1 MLSRLKTVLKNE
13 SGVSLLF
20 VLGVLMM
27 LLAAGAAVLAAAMG
41 NVGINV
47 RQERHNRAMLLTD
60 SIHRNIQY
68 SLSKTGVPT
77 DEFESS
83 LSGQIALLIYESSC
97 DCAVPCACV
106 DCICMSG
113 VMEDIML
120 SVDIAEIAYDL
131 PDEILL
137 SFPYASVTITP
148 FVPEMPELSIDER
161 PRTALLSATMVVEF
175 TLYVDAGTDGNRII
189 TSRAVYMYSGGV
201 LVWFPDSLGDLD
213 LDERNFSEQG
223 VWEMVSF
230 EIIES
235 EVY

>member
-1 MLSRLKTVLKNE
+1 MLSRLKSVLKNE

-68 SLSKTGVPT
+68 SLSRTGVPIG
-77 DEFESS
+77 EFESS
-83 LSGQIALLIYESSC
+83 LSGQIALLIYESS
-97 DCAVPCACV
+97 
-106 DCICMSG
+106 G
-113 VMEDIML
+113 VMEDITL
-120 SVDIAEIAYDL
+120 SVDIPEISYDL
-131 PDEILL
+131 PDDIVL

-175 TLYVDAGTDGNRII
+175 TLYVDAGADGNRII

-201 LVWFPDSLGDLD
+201 LEWLPDSFGSIVP
-213 LDERNFSEQG
+213 DERNFSEQG

-235 EVY
+235 ESD